1 MVNKDLQHN
10 YEQGVVF
17 YLDVKSDLQC
27 FYLLDLV
34 KIKRELPPLN
44 RVEEFKVEN
53 RLKPVGLILTVH
65 KDSVYIYNFDEGLD
79 KFKNTCAQIAS
90 LDLPY

>member
-1 MVNKDLQHN
+1 
-10 YEQGVVF
+10 
-17 YLDVKSDLQC
+17 
-27 FYLLDLV
+27 
-34 KIKRELPPLN
+34 
-44 RVEEFKVEN
+44 VEEFKVEN